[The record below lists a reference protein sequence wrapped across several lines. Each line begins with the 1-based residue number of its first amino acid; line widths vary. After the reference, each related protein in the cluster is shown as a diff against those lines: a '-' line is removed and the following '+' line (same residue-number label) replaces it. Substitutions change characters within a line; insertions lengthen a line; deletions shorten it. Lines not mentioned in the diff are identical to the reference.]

1 LKSEK
6 CNLIVLL
13 SHNGVDKDSVY
24 ATKFHDL
31 DVIVGGHSHT
41 PIYKPKV
48 VDGVIIVQA
57 GSYGKFLGKL
67 DLKVDIEKDTVVSF
81 YGKLNE
87 TVLDSAIFDK
97 SAGDKVDAMIAS
109 IEPEM
114 KKVIGKLEVDWKK
127 NNCGQ
132 WNADALRT
140 MFKTDVAFMNAGSI
154 RKDLLKGNITV
165 GDIWEIN
172 PFGNNIVTF
181 SIKGSTLKKMMV
193 NNIRMSAKNEELS
206 GYDMVIFSGLK
217 ITVNSLL
224 LSDPSDNFVKSI
236 EVNGKLLEMDK
247 VYSVVTNSYTAA
259 QAKKYFG
266 DYGEELTVT
275 DTNVIDRD
283 ALLDAVKQQKV
294 INNVFE
300 NRLIDEKTK

>member
-1 LKSEK
+1 
-6 CNLIVLL
+6 
-13 SHNGVDKDSVY
+13 
-24 ATKFHDL
+24 
-31 DVIVGGHSHT
+31 
-41 PIYKPKV
+41 
-48 VDGVIIVQA
+48 
-57 GSYGKFLGKL
+57 
-67 DLKVDIEKDTVVSF
+67 
-81 YGKLNE
+81 
-87 TVLDSAIFDK
+87 
-97 SAGDKVDAMIAS
+97 MIAS

-114 KKVIGKLEVDWKK
+114 KKIIGKLEVDWKK

-140 MFKTDVAFMNAGSI
+140 MFKTDIAFMNAGSI
-154 RKDLLKGNITV
+154 RKDMLKGNITV

-181 SIKGSTLKKMMV
+181 SAKGSTIKKMMV
-193 NNIRMSAKNEELS
+193 NNIRLSAKDETLS
-206 GYDMVIFSGLK
+206 GYDMIIFSGMK
-217 ITVNSLL
+217 ITVNSSL
-224 LSDPSDNFVKSI
+224 LSGQSDDFVKAI
-236 EVNGKLLEMDK
+236 EVNGNPIEMEK

-266 DYGEELTVT
+266 EFGEEIIST

-300 NRLIDEKTK
+300 KRLIDEKTK